1 MTTFFETK
9 YALNNK
15 IDTGIKINSFNVD
28 EQINNEIFS
37 FNEEGEEYI
46 FSRILSTDIAH
57 NLDYSI
63 RKNIKHDR
71 VDSWIMINNIISTLY
86 AISQLKK
93 EKQNSQSTELLS
105 EALLDSLKENTEALK
120 IPQGFIMNSLYC
132 FLSGINFE
140 SIVIK
145 KLCEKDLLDPFFLIK
160 DKKRKDMWN
169 LRREESKTNLDN
181 IYYIAAFCG
190 DSDTLNYLLKKHK
203 IDFKKHN
210 EILNVETCIDIAFD
224 NEWIT
229 EKKSIKKMTASNID
243 KMRTVFEENGFSI
256 NEEKENQIIINM
268 FNKNYGLSSFINW
281 NWKFDNDKAIK
292 LLLIKN
298 KLLYKPTIAEFKQNN
313 DITNEIKKV
322 FYNKEKDLKEFLNNI
337 SDDNYIQCLYA
348 WMLFTI
354 QDKNFKKYKNN
365 YLAQCYCSILDQE
378 KEYYNEG
385 VEFISEILK
394 PLSYIKELTPEIFE
408 RNKIKILDL
417 FKSTLIAE
425 LKMDE
430 SDKKEIL
437 DNVYYIKS
445 INDEIVDKSIFK
457 TIFIIDELVSE
468 MLNQNI
474 IGIKNT
480 KKIRL

>member
-1 MTTFFETK
+1 
-9 YALNNK
+9 
-15 IDTGIKINSFNVD
+15 
-28 EQINNEIFS
+28 
-37 FNEEGEEYI
+37 
-46 FSRILSTDIAH
+46 
-57 NLDYSI
+57 
-63 RKNIKHDR
+63 
-71 VDSWIMINNIISTLY
+71 
-86 AISQLKK
+86 
-93 EKQNSQSTELLS
+93 
-105 EALLDSLKENTEALK
+105 
-120 IPQGFIMNSLYC
+120 
-132 FLSGINFE
+132 
-140 SIVIK
+140 
-145 KLCEKDLLDPFFLIK
+145 
-160 DKKRKDMWN
+160 
-169 LRREESKTNLDN
+169 
-181 IYYIAAFCG
+181 
-190 DSDTLNYLLKKHK
+190 
-203 IDFKKHN
+203 
-210 EILNVETCIDIAFD
+210 
-224 NEWIT
+224 
-229 EKKSIKKMTASNID
+229 MTASNIN
-243 KMRTVFEENGFSI
+243 KMRTVFEENGFLI
-256 NEEKENQIIINM
+256 DEEKENQIIINM
-268 FNKNYGLSSFINW
+268 FNNNYGLSSFINW
-281 NWKFDNDKAIK
+281 NWKFDDDKAIK

-298 KLLYKPTIAEFKQNN
+298 KLLYKPTIAELKQNN
-313 DITNEIKKV
+313 DITNEIKNV
-322 FYNKEKDLKEFLNNI
+322 FYNKGKDLKEFLNNI

-378 KEYYNEG
+378 KEYNNEG

-430 SDKKEIL
+430 NDKKEIL